1 MIDNRP
7 IGMFDSGV
15 GGLTVYKEIKKKT
28 PNEKIIYI
36 GDTKRFPYGS
46 KAKETIIKA
55 SIECINFLLSKNVKQ
70 IVIACGTA
78 TSQALDTVREI
89 YKVPIE
95 GIISP
100 TVRYIKKMNY
110 KNVGVI
116 ATRGTIK
123 SNAWEEKIKVNF
135 GCSSLLSGWGQDYRT
150 NAAHIFEKDGCYYL
164 GIAQT
169 NLRSEDISVMS
180 TGCGF
185 ANISHTD
192 VYPLSSIIAFTLLGN
207 SSPDAINTVAAPIE
221 EPCSI
226 ISALSFC
233 SIIKF
238 IQHCKS
244 SLSNHPIPIYCPSLS
259 LDALMLGINTLYP
272 FSEKCIPIERTE
284 SGFE

>member
-15 GGLTVYKEIKKKT
+15 GGLTVYKEIKKKI
-28 PNEKIIYI
+28 PNERIIYI

-123 SNAWEEKIKVNF
+123 SNAWEEKIREIDNKINVYNKACPLLAPMAEEGWTDNEIAKLTVKEYLKDF
-135 GCSSLLSGWGQDYRT
+135 G
-150 NAAHIFEKDGCYYL
+150 K
-164 GIAQT
+164 
-169 NLRSEDISVMS
+169 
-180 TGCGF
+180 
-185 ANISHTD
+185 
-192 VYPLSSIIAFTLLGN
+192 
-207 SSPDAINTVAAPIE
+207 
-221 EPCSI
+221 
-226 ISALSFC
+226 
-233 SIIKF
+233 
-238 IQHCKS
+238 
-244 SLSNHPIPIYCPSLS
+244 
-259 LDALMLGINTLYP
+259 LDALVLGCTHFPLYENIIKEYLPNTEIINTGKIIVEELYSSQQNQEEQSLKNNKLNESYLEQSIKNDKLNESYLEQSIKEDE
-272 FSEKCIPIERTE
+272 FYLTDTE
-284 SGFE
+284 CNFIDVAYKILGKKINIKEMN

>member
-15 GGLTVYKEIKKKT
+15 GGLTVYKEIKEKL

-100 TVRYIKKMNY
+100 TIRYIKKMNY

-123 SNAWEEKIKVNF
+123 SNAWEEKIKEIDNKINVYNKA
-135 GCSSLLSGWGQDYRT
+135 CPLLAPMAEEGWTDNEIAKLT
-150 NAAHIFEKDGCYYL
+150 VKEYL
-164 GIAQT
+164 ANTEII
-169 NLRSEDISVMS
+169 N
-180 TGCGF
+180 TGK
-185 ANISHTD
+185 
-192 VYPLSSIIAFTLLGN
+192 IIAEELYSNQQNQEEQSLKNNKLNESYQEQSIKNDKLNESYLEQSIKEDEFYLTDTECNFIDVAYKILGKK
-207 SSPDAINTVAAPIE
+207 IN
-221 EPCSI
+221 
-226 ISALSFC
+226 
-233 SIIKF
+233 IKEM
-238 IQHCKS
+238 
-244 SLSNHPIPIYCPSLS
+244 N
-259 LDALMLGINTLYP
+259 
-272 FSEKCIPIERTE
+272 
-284 SGFE
+284 